1 MDSGVIYTNISQG
14 RCGVVYIIVYNWV
27 RLDNKNKIISLNN

>member
-14 RCGVVYIIVYNWV
+14 RFGVVYILVYNWV
-27 RLDNKNKIISLNN
+27 RLDKKNKIISLNN

>member
-1 MDSGVIYTNISQG
+1 MDSGVIYTNISQE
-14 RCGVVYIIVYNWV
+14 RFGVVYIIVYNWV

>member
-1 MDSGVIYTNISQG
+1 MDSDVIYTNISQG
-14 RCGVVYIIVYNWV
+14 RFGVVYIIVYNWV